1 MTLFRCYSSLLAR
14 LSTFQGQEKDFIIFS
29 AVRGV
34 SSDREEAKRATVGF
48 LGDMRRL
55 NVAVTRGRVNL
66 WLVGNGCFLRRDKT
80 WARLYAY
87 AKDRQ
92 ALISINRRNAQHSAI
107 LTKWVLKYCKTHH
120 REKKLLEEHAPR
132 FLTELAESLK
142 AMRERKQK
150 RGAKDDDEQ
159 GDELQT
165 EG

>member
-1 MTLFRCYSSLLAR
+1 MSIW
-14 LSTFQGQEKDFIIFS
+14 QGQEKDFIIFS
-29 AVRGV
+29 AVRGIC
-34 SSDREEAKRATVGF
+34 SDKEEARRGTVGF

-92 ALISINRRNAQHSAI
+92 ALISISRRNAQHAAI

-120 REKKLLEEHAPR
+120 VSIYFHWNCVELPWRCLLSPPALPHTTLLEPEWPSI
-132 FLTELAESLK
+132 LAVG
-142 AMRERKQK
+142 RNV
-150 RGAKDDDEQ
+150 Q
-159 GDELQT
+159 GPDGYSVT
-165 EG
+165 